1 MWINEKLPL
10 HTFLPSPAEVLPLL
24 LPMSVVIAM
33 MAIAMV
39 LRLVTLDAT
48 RLFLLTP
55 LLIFINRV
63 VGGALL
69 WVCGSLGD
77 KVPVWF
83 VIRWICGSFLK
94 HPRFIASPLCPGLPL
109 ALVEDVWLVT
119 GGCCEVLSLS
129 EAARHRSQ
137 EVVCIRCS
145 D

>member
-1 MWINEKLPL
+1 MWINVKLPL

-69 WVCGSLGD
+69 
-77 KVPVWF
+77 
-83 VIRWICGSFLK
+83 
-94 HPRFIASPLCPGLPL
+94 
-109 ALVEDVWLVT
+109 
-119 GGCCEVLSLS
+119 
-129 EAARHRSQ
+129 
-137 EVVCIRCS
+137 
-145 D
+145 